1 VRIGLEEVPGLKL
14 ARTKEWRES
23 LGLTQRGLAA
33 EAGVGEATVARIET
47 GASVTPPTARK
58 IAEALDVA
66 VADLLERRPVPLAE
80 ASETGPKPPR
90 KIEVGVGDE
99 PEDVPKPRKILH
111 NALDDDTWRDLL
123 RRHKAGELS
132 EDEAVAIVFGHAS
145 ASARGGH

>member
-1 VRIGLEEVPGLKL
+1 LGVGKARIGLEEVPDLKL

-58 IAEALDVA
+58 IAEALDVV
-66 VADLLERRPVPLAE
+66 VADLLEQ
-80 ASETGPKPPR
+80 PPR

-111 NALDDDTWRDLL
+111 YALDDDTWRDLL
-123 RRHKAGELS
+123 RRHKTGELS